1 MCCKFNLFVLNRAE
15 VRILKWEDFVS
26 IVCIYLKTNTLL
38 NIFVKCNILLSAY
51 FWSLQGKLKRA
62 VSSLISSMPDN
73 LYIIFF
79 VVSGG
84 GLLLQMGK
92 LRFTTY
98 VIFHKSHVYQTMES
112 ACPNSGASSTNGD
125 NERIIKSY
133 KAQLC
138 HDVSI
143 SLSYPWWQ
151 MIEK

>member
-1 MCCKFNLFVLNRAE
+1 
-15 VRILKWEDFVS
+15 
-26 IVCIYLKTNTLL
+26 
-38 NIFVKCNILLSAY
+38 
-51 FWSLQGKLKRA
+51 
-62 VSSLISSMPDN
+62 MPGN

-84 GLLLQMGK
+84 KFLLLQMGK

-98 VIFHKSHVYQTMES
+98 VIFRKSHVYQMMES
-112 ACPNSGASSTNGD
+112 PCPNSGASSTNGD

-133 KAQLC
+133 KVQLC